1 MSKHTYLILILL
13 PVAACAVGFTAQA
26 VTPADSVQSSGSV
39 RADMDPYTVDRLNNV
54 LNQVSKHRGLSAGH
68 LIDVISAEFLDT
80 PYRSN
85 MLQGS
90 ATTPEKLIIDFTGL
104 DCFTYLDYVEA
115 ARRAYSQQ
123 DFVSRLILTRYV
135 DGIVGFTYRKHF
147 FSDWA
152 NRPYELANDMTA
164 TISPDAVSVVK
175 TLNLKADGGNYLPGL
190 PVVQRTITYIP
201 TEHID
206 RNLVRQ
212 LRTGDYIGIYTHEAG
227 LDVTHV
233 GFFIR
238 TNRGPML
245 RNASSRAE
253 NQKVVDSPFMEYI
266 ARTPG
271 IIIYRA
277 KQ

>member
-1 MSKHTYLILILL
+1 MQ
-13 PVAACAVGFTAQA
+13 P
-26 VTPADSVQSSGSV
+26 SGPV
-39 RADMDPYTVDRLNNV
+39 RADMDPYTVNRLNNV

-80 PYRSN
+80 PYRSH

-115 ARRAYSQQ
+115 ARSAYSQQ
-123 DFVSRLILTRYV
+123 DFISRLILTRYV
-135 DGIVGFTYRKHF
+135 NSIVGFTYRKHL
-147 FSDWA
+147 FSDWV
-152 NRPYELANDMTA
+152 NRPYELANDITA

-175 TLNLKADGGNYLPGL
+175 MLNLKADGGNYLPGL

-201 TEHID
+201 TEHIG
-206 RNLVRQ
+206 RNVVRQ
-212 LRTGDYIGIYTHEAG
+212 LRTGDYIGIYTHETG

-233 GFFIR
+233 GFFVR

-245 RNASSRAE
+245 RNASSQAE
-253 NQKVVDSPFMEYI
+253 NQKVVDSPLMEYL
-266 ARTPG
+266 ARAPG